1 MQDCGVCKLRRHTG
15 NEFYTQLPSR
25 EFCTC
30 AAVMAAAAV
39 ESLVLKLQ
47 DVQAVKF
54 GTFKLKSGLNSPIY
68 FDLRVIVA
76 YPDLMNQVRR

>member
-1 MQDCGVCKLRRHTG
+1 
-15 NEFYTQLPSR
+15 
-25 EFCTC
+25 
-30 AAVMAAAAV
+30 MAAAAV